1 MRRKKREELDQK
13 VKDTLK
19 MAADKIREDR
29 QRMLYVADTHVNRTR
44 KLLEATFTEE
54 QKELY
59 RDYME
64 AEQRYID
71 LYMAIC
77 KNEV

>member
-1 MRRKKREELDQK
+1 
-13 VKDTLK
+13 
-19 MAADKIREDR
+19 
-29 QRMLYVADTHVNRTR
+29 MLYVADTHVNRTR

>member
-1 MRRKKREELDQK
+1 MRRKKKEELDQK